1 MFHRSQ
7 HCSLQAK
14 ATKSWRREQL
24 EHFDTRW
31 DCWGKQFI
39 KQNCIYDDDISQVF
53 LPYVTIKKIGK
64 EEHTAV
70 EEPQPSTSIE
80 FEETGV
86 VMDETPASETIVS
99 VI

>member
-1 MFHRSQ
+1 M
-7 HCSLQAK
+7 
-14 ATKSWRREQL
+14 
-24 EHFDTRW
+24 
-31 DCWGKQFI
+31 
-39 KQNCIYDDDISQVF
+39 N
-53 LPYVTIKKIGK
+53 

-86 VMDETPASETIVS
+86 VMNETTASETIVS